1 MSDTGQTRAIL
12 ARDGRLLIEQ
22 PDGSFR
28 LAEGETDWAQV
39 DALTEAELDAAIA
52 ADPDDPGNDPTF
64 WERARMVYPAPKARV
79 TMRLDRD
86 VLDFF
91 KRQGRGYQ
99 TRMQAVLR
107 SYVEAHKD
115 R

>member
-1 MSDTGQTRAIL
+1 MSDTEQTRAIL
-12 ARDGRLLIEQ
+12 AHDGRLLIEQ

-28 LAEGETDWAQV
+28 LVEGETDWPRV
-39 DALTEAELDAAIA
+39 DAMSEAELDAAIA
-52 ADPDDPGNDPTF
+52 SDPDDPGDDPTF
-64 WERARMVYPAPKARV
+64 WERARVVYPAPKARV

-91 KRQGRGYQ
+91 KASGRGYQ

-107 SYVEAHKD
+107 SYVEAH
-115 R
+115 RQR